1 MNKHV
6 VMALLILSAISALFA
21 QGIQDSYHAEM
32 QGDYPNALAAV
43 EQLAAGDPDELFYTM
58 RIAWLQYLSGDYH
71 TARTTYAKA
80 LNKLD
85 HLDAHLGILNCQ
97 LALGEWSAALGNS
110 TQLIARYPGNP
121 MLLGKAAY
129 AAFMKKDH
137 ALAAQYYGDILALYP
152 WDLDSR
158 AYYVNNLYLSGKIA
172 EARHEYTTLKK
183 YAPQSQMVIDY
194 QGILDK

>member
-1 MNKHV
+1 MNRYV
-6 VMALLILSAISALFA
+6 LMALLILSSLTMLFA
-21 QGIQDSYHAEM
+21 QGIQDSYQAEM
-32 QGDYPNALAAV
+32 RGDYPNALAAV